1 MVTMSDDSLPSAPVN
16 GDADAADDVPGSTVA
31 APATTA
37 SSVAAETR
45 SVAAEDPSRP
55 GLMSSSVDVGGG
67 GVDSDSG
74 GSLSSSASPAP
85 PPITATHDEWNAGNE
100 PSDGADSG
108 VGANGSTPVDGDSL
122 CLSYEGPVTTGSPA
136 CVLTPPFV
144 AQHYPAA
151 AVPPGGSVH
160 PSCVAASQAVG
171 ADGQPPLVHH
181 SPAISHLPVS
191 EDHLDGCTSATGGSA
206 AGVMSA
212 EAAPAQQYVVNV
224 HVNAGETFSVR
235 AEDRVQLIHGNAL
248 LFVSVAIKWR
258 HATNSAL
265 TLLVA
270 VRKSIRP
277 VNIE

>member
-1 MVTMSDDSLPSAPVN
+1 MVTMSDDSLPAAPVN

-31 APATTA
+31 APATTS

-136 CVLTPPFV
+136 CVLTPAFV
-144 AQHYPAA
+144 PQHYPAA

-160 PSCVAASQAVG
+160 PSVG
-171 ADGQPPLVHH
+171 ADGPPPLVHH
-181 SPAISHLPVS
+181 SPVISHLPVS
-191 EDHLDGCTSATGGSA
+191 EDHLDGCTGGSA

-235 AEDRVQLIHGNAL
+235 ADDRVQLIHGNAL
-248 LFVSVAIKWR
+248 LFVSVATKWR